1 MVFGISSVAGPL
13 IGGAFTKLV
22 TWRWCFYM
30 NLPIGGVALI
40 FLQLF
45 LDKEEKP
52 SGSAQLSIKQQVLQ
66 LDPLG
71 TFLFIPSIVC
81 LLLALEWGSSIYSWS
96 NWRIILLFIL
106 FGIIG
111 LAFAFV
117 QVWKPETATLP
128 VRIIGQRSMLA
139 GTFYM
144 LFLSGSMLMS
154 VYFLPLWCK
163 Y

>member
-40 FLQLF
+40 LLQLF
-45 LDKEEKP
+45 LNKEEKP
-52 SGSAQLSIKQQVLQ
+52 SGSAQLSMKQQLLQ

-71 TFLFIPSIVC
+71 TFLFVPSIVC
-81 LLLALEWGSSIYSWS
+81 LLLALEWGSSIYAWS

-117 QVWKPETATLP
+117 QVRKPETATLP

-163 Y
+163 C